1 MSRARAVRWAVI
13 AVCVI
18 GIAGMIVGSIGDDN
32 GVALTFGLVT
42 AAAALCLIVA
52 TAVTTGQPNT
62 STASTASVERG
73 AFDEVQAARVEE
85 LIQRL
90 VAEGASEDEVR
101 DLVREA
107 VRLGSDRPYGGK
119 IPHIGRSNADD

>member
-1 MSRARAVRWAVI
+1 MSRARAVRWVVI

-18 GIAGMIVGSIGDDN
+18 GIAGMIVGSIADDN

-52 TAVTTGQPNT
+52 TAVTTGTPGP
-62 STASTASVERG
+62 STASTGSAGQR
-73 AFDEVQAARVEE
+73 AFDEAQAARVEE

-90 VAEGASEDEVR
+90 VAEGAAEHEVR

-107 VRLGSDRPYGGK
+107 VRLGSDRPSGGE
-119 IPHIGRSNADD
+119 IPHIGRSDADD

>member
-1 MSRARAVRWAVI
+1 MTRARVVRWVVI
-13 AVCVI
+13 GVCVI
-18 GIAGMIVGSIGDDN
+18 GIVGMIVGSIGDDN

-52 TAVTTGQPNT
+52 TAVTTQTPGAPNAP
-62 STASTASVERG
+62 SATAK
-73 AFDEVQAARVEE
+73 FDETQAARVEE

-90 VAEGASEDEVR
+90 VTLGVPEDEVR
-101 DLVREA
+101 SLVREA
-107 VRLGSDRPYGGK
+107 VKLGSDRPLSRE